1 MVRRTLSCKYST
13 HSRSLQKTF
22 TNPPVTLPNQD
33 TNYCSIHKNSTVHLL
48 SRCSC
53 CSITRHCTLGRTWR
67 CVWATIITN
76 QHVCATM
83 WATYCLAGRRGP
95 SLHSSPLLHKNIG
108 RRCGVAVANF
118 HIQYCNA
125 RTAQSALAKAE
136 RCSRAACD
144 IRSRLRQGFDR
155 PLTLS
160 GDLPSFDSRHISMNW
175 VQGLKRV
182 DANFACLKC
191 NSGVQTK

>member
-53 CSITRHCTLGRTWR
+53 CSITRHCTAS
-67 CVWATIITN
+67 WAEHDDAYE
-76 QHVCATM
+76 Q
-83 WATYCLAGRRGP
+83 P
-95 SLHSSPLLHKNIG
+95 SLQISTCVQPCELHIVWLVEG
-108 RRCGVAVANF
+108 VHRCIVPPFSTKILDGVVVANF